1 MYNQLT
7 ESIKGQVVNLIFKV
21 SFIEQPRNIKT
32 EEKRPDIIGDSS
44 GHTHQSVINEPSHR
58 DSEIKVGRN
67 DPCPCGAKH
76 PDGRPK
82 KFKHCHG
89 K

>member
-1 MYNQLT
+1 MFQDLINT
-7 ESIKGQVVNLIFKV
+7 WEKEVVEMIFKV
-21 SFIEQPRNIKT
+21 KSVSFAPSPIEKGGTEIRQQSNVVVPRKS
-32 EEKRPDIIGDSS
+32 D
-44 GHTHQSVINEPSHR
+44 
-58 DSEIKVGRN
+58 KVGRN

-82 KFKHCHG
+82 KYKQCCG